1 MLFTFLACFEGLKM
15 WLEFLAYILKMK
27 KMKKEN

>member
-1 MLFTFLACFEGLKM
+1 MLFTFLARFEGLKM
-15 WLEFLAYILKMK
+15 LPEFLAYILKMK